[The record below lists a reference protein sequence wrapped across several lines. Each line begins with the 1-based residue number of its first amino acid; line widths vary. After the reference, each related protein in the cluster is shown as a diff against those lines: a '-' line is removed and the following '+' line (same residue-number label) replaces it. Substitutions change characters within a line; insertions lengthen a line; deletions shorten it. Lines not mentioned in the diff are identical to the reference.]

1 MTELNKF
8 KEFLTDY
15 VTDAETADMII
26 KGGEQGFFYGGAG
39 YLAFNPADADEL
51 SAFNEYVDDGYMTID
66 DASLQHKY
74 VIGSLA

>member
-1 MTELNKF
+1 MTELDKF

-15 VTDAETADMII
+15 VTDVETADIII
-26 KGGEQGFFYGGAG
+26 KGGEKGFYYGVGG

-66 DASLQHKY
+66 DASLQYKY
-74 VIGSLA
+74 VIR